1 MSYDH
6 ICTSIYLQ
14 VWLGTAVSPV
24 CGQYDC
30 IAFWRQPARIA
41 VSSSWLESAAGKRA
55 QCVLKQLNI
64 TAHCVPAWAAH
75 WALGKATWLLLCIP
89 NIRCMG
95 GAGKNG
101 LGEHHLVLFAP
112 EQDGLILEQEALN
125 AAMWVVSYF
134 FKRLKHT
141 RRNLGQ

>member
-1 MSYDH
+1 MEG
-6 ICTSIYLQ
+6 
-14 VWLGTAVSPV
+14 VG
-24 CGQYDC
+24 
-30 IAFWRQPARIA
+30 R
-41 VSSSWLESAAGKRA
+41 
-55 QCVLKQLNI
+55 
-64 TAHCVPAWAAH
+64 
-75 WALGKATWLLLCIP
+75 
-89 NIRCMG
+89 
-95 GAGKNG
+95 NG